1 MLKTNRFITDRR
13 IHWKIWRQGRSSY
26 QSKTWLHVRFNA
38 RWGRGNQFVP
48 WARNALVV
56 TVDIST
62 TPGGTPFL
70 LIPPL
75 IVSFALFGLVHS
87 PWAWQ
92 HIENRI
98 TAGLLSFAPVGGA
111 MECWDIPGR
120 TKAQHR
126 RRAQGIRLPQKLD
139 GTHEWTTLLWWY
151 FTEHP
156 NYGK

>member
-1 MLKTNRFITDRR
+1 MLKTNRFMTDRR
-13 IHWKIWRQGRSSY
+13 IHWEIWRQERCSY

-38 RWGRGNQFVP
+38 MWERGSQFVP
-48 WARNALVV
+48 WARNALLV
-56 TVDIST
+56 TVGISMT
-62 TPGGTPFL
+62 RGGTLFL

-75 IVSFALFGLVHS
+75 IISFALFGLDHS

-92 HIENRI
+92 HIDNHI

-139 GTHEWTTLLWWY
+139 GTHEWTTLWWWC
-151 FTEHP
+151 FREHL